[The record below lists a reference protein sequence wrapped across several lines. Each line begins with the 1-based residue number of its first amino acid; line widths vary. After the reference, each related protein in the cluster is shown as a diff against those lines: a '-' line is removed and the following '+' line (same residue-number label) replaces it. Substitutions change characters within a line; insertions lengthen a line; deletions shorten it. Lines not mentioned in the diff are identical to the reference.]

1 MLNKERIFDLSRCVL
16 GAVFSFS
23 GIVKCVDPVG
33 TSVFV
38 EKYLATFSLDLLLPL
53 ALPIAVLLSVVEFVL
68 GQLLLNERPHR
79 ITAVVT
85 VVIMSL
91 FTVVTLLNATILPIG
106 DCGCFGDAI
115 RLTPLQTL
123 LKNIALLPLSV
134 LMLVGA
140 RRGRFNYLGT
150 IIALVISLGVCL
162 YALRHQPLIDF
173 MPYRKGVNLSSE
185 IVRER
190 ELAQEQTT
198 TSLVFRTAE
207 GEELLFASSDTE
219 CWLRDDIEFVES
231 RTQTSIDEP
240 LPFAEF
246 VITNSEGED
255 VTLELLASH
264 ADAKILCISSLE
276 SLSGRRLEAVREHLR
291 ADDGVV
297 VLTSADV
304 AKMHELL
311 GVEPYSL
318 DAMTLRSF
326 IRSRVGVVELRD
338 GVITHKCDIRDL

>member
-1 MLNKERIFDLSRCVL
+1 MLNKERILDLSRCVL

-85 VVIMSL
+85 LVIMSL

-173 MPYRKGVNLSSE
+173 MPYRKGVNISSE
-185 IVRER
+185 ILRER

-198 TSLVFRTAE
+198 TLLVFRTAE

-231 RTQTSIDEP
+231 RTEVAIAEP

-276 SLSGRRLEAVREHLR
+276 SLSGRRLEAVRELLR
-291 ADDGVV
+291 ADDSVV

-304 AKMHELL
+304 AKMHEIL

>member
-1 MLNKERIFDLSRCVL
+1 MMNKERIFDLSRWVL

-79 ITAVVT
+79 ITALVT

-140 RRGRFNYLGT
+140 RRGRFHYLGT

-231 RTQTSIDEP
+231 RTETSIAEP

-264 ADAKILCISSLE
+264 VDAKILCISSLE
-276 SLSGRRLEAVREHLR
+276 SLSGRRLEAVRELLR
-291 ADDGVV
+291 SDDSVV

-326 IRSRVGVVELRD
+326 IRSRVGVVEFRD
-338 GVITHKCDIRDL
+338 GVITRKCDIRDL